1 MNHELV
7 LLVVD
12 DDAAVRR
19 FTAMVL
25 ENSGYQV
32 IAVDTAV
39 NCLWILEGRAGAIDL
54 VITDLMMPG
63 MGGLDLGAELARRY
77 PAVKVLYI
85 SGYCTSI
92 AVQGIAHIA
101 PHLILAKPFT
111 ADELIFRVGRLCS

>member
-7 LLVVD
+7 LLVVE

-32 IAVDTAV
+32 IAVDTAA
-39 NCLWILEGRAGAIDL
+39 NCIQILEGRAGAIDL

-63 MGGLDLGAELARRY
+63 MGGLELGAELALRY
-77 PAVKVLYI
+77 PEVKILYI

-101 PHLILAKPFT
+101 PHLVLAKPFT
-111 ADELIFRVGRLCS
+111 SEELILRVSRLCS